1 MAVTQSA
8 NNNTEIKTVLSVDTG
23 QSTQSIAGL
32 KKEIKELRN
41 ELLNLDS
48 TSQEYA
54 DTMVVL
60 GNKTNQLRELTQEIA
75 RTNTDFGTTISN
87 VTNVITGGVAAIQ
100 GMTAAMTLLGV
111 EEADTEKITQK
122 LISSMALIQSL
133 GKMESAVKS
142 FKALYT
148 IIKSNVAAAGGLRAA
163 LTGLTKAHPVLTALS
178 LAATAVAAGIALIK
192 KNSKEATDE
201 LKDQDWAVKNL
212 TSSYWSLSKELDNI
226 NNRRGWV
233 NDTATQKSIDEII
246 AKFEEFRKT
255 GHNAYTYVQAVW
267 EKFYNKF
274 YADGK
279 ETEKTLVAMANA
291 QYNYNKAVDEM
302 RKIEQGAEGYRI
314 DDEEQK
320 TEALKNLREQIN
332 NIEKERNNL
341 HAKYLND
348 LDKEANKA
356 KQIQNER
363 NKNAAEARKKRIED
377 AEKEAEFNIKL
388 IKYQTNEAIATIKA
402 GKTEVDELVDE
413 MKEGPKALANKAFQ
427 MDEESNL
434 QKTLNVYKELRESIN
449 RQIEE
454 YKKLEKQTGL
464 TEEKT
469 LDYKIAIQ
477 NLQKSLS
484 DLEEEEKNYVK
495 TAKEEIQLR
504 KLQRLESDAYVNS
517 VEKTT
522 EMYYKSTAKLQEM
535 VKSYEEINSSLL
547 KTIGLWGA
555 GESAAKEYDNA
566 IAESDTNLENYSN
579 QLKLLVREFLAY
591 TDYADKMIAEQP
603 EFVNSE
609 EYREK
614 MAEFY
619 EQYADLENKYAEEEL
634 ARDKAKYE
642 RKIALARAYY
652 DGLGMLASKTSS
664 LLMALAE
671 QEGMSFEDSKK
682 LKIASTVID
691 TLTGSVA
698 AFVSGVKSGIPAPGN
713 LILGGVLAA
722 ETVAQG
728 ILAINKIKNT
738 TKENASLSSGNTTS
752 VQTVMTPPT
761 IVNLNEM
768 SDNIALPDQRV
779 YVLESDITDAQRK
792 VSVVETN
799 NLI

>member
-60 GNKTNQLRELTQEIA
+60 GNKTNQLREFTQEIA
-75 RTNTDFGTTISN
+75 RTNTDFGTSISN

-111 EEADTEKITQK
+111 EEADTEKVTQK

-212 TSSYWSLSKELDNI
+212 TSSYWSLSKEIDNI

-233 NDTATQKSIDEII
+233 NDPSTQKSIDEII
-246 AKFEEFRKT
+246 SKFEEFRKS
-255 GHNAYTYVQAVW
+255 GSNAFTYVQAVW

-274 YADGK
+274 YADGS
-279 ETEKTLVAMANA
+279 EAEKTLVSIANA

-302 RKIEQGAEGYRI
+302 QKIEQGAEGYRI

-320 TEALKNLREQIN
+320 TETLKNLREQIN

-356 KQIQNER
+356 KQIQNEA
-363 NKNAAEARKKRIED
+363 NKNAIEARKKRIEE
-377 AEKEAEFNIKL
+377 AKKEADYNINLAKYEANEQIRWYEEIEKSILKNREKL
-388 IKYQTNEAIATIKA
+388 FANRPPIVLETEKLKTTLKITQKTYEVTRKEIDQEIKIYEELKKTVGLTKEEILDYDLKIQNLKKSKAALIDEEEKYVKTTKEEIALLKLQTIESQTNVRNSVNAMMAYNKS
-402 GKTEVDELVDE
+402 TEIL
-413 MKEGPKALANKAFQ
+413 KQ
-427 MDEESNL
+427 M
-434 QKTLNVYKELRESIN
+434 T
-449 RQIEE
+449 EE
-454 YKKLEKQTGL
+454 YKKINE
-464 TEEKT
+464 
-469 LDYKIAIQ
+469 
-477 NLQKSLS
+477 SLG
-484 DLEEEEKNYVK
+484 N
-495 TAKEEIQLR
+495 T
-504 KLQRLESDAYVNS
+504 
-517 VEKTT
+517 
-522 EMYYKSTAKLQEM
+522 
-535 VKSYEEINSSLL
+535 LL
-547 KTIGLWGA
+547 KWFE
-555 GESAAKEYDNA
+555 GESAAQEFDNA
-566 IAESDTNLENYSN
+566 IFQSEADIANYTEQIKSLN
-579 QLKLLVREFLAY
+579 QQIEAY
-591 TDYADKMIAEQP
+591 TQYGEEMDKISP
-603 EFVNSE
+603 GFTKSD
-609 EYREK
+609 EYLEK
-614 MAEFY
+614 MAEFG
-619 EQYADLENKYAEEEL
+619 EQMAELQNNLDEEEL
-634 ARDKAKYE
+634 ARDEAKYE

-664 LLMALAE
+664 LLMALAD
-671 QEGMSFEDSKK
+671 QEDISFEDSKK
-682 LKIASTVID
+682 LKIASTIID
-691 TLTGSVA
+691 TLSGSVS
-698 AFVSGVKSGIPAPGN
+698 AFVSGVKSGIPAPRN

-728 ILAINKIKNT
+728 LLAINKIRNT

-779 YVLESDITDAQRK
+779 YVLESDITEAQTR
-792 VSVVETN
+792 VRVVETN

>member
-48 TSQEYA
+48 SSQEYA

-60 GNKTNQLRELTQEIA
+60 GNKTNQLREFTQEIA

-111 EEADTEKITQK
+111 EEADTEKVTQK

-133 GKMESAVKS
+133 GKMESAIKS
-142 FKALYT
+142 FKSLYT

-255 GHNAYTYVQAVW
+255 GSNAYSYVQAVW

-279 ETEKTLVAMANA
+279 ETAKLLVQMASA
-291 QYNYNKAVDEM
+291 QYNYNDAVEKM
-302 RKIEQGAEGYRI
+302 RKIEQGADGYRI
-314 DDEEQK
+314 DDEQQK
-320 TEALKNLREQIN
+320 TETLKKLREEIN
-332 NIEKERNNL
+332 NIENQRNSL
-341 HAKYLND
+341 HAKYLSD
-348 LDKEANKA
+348 LDTEAKKA
-356 KQIQNER
+356 KQIQNEAK
-363 NKNAAEARKKRIED
+363 KNAIEARKKRIED

-402 GKTEVDELVDE
+402 GMDEVDELNEE
-413 MKEGPKALANKAFQ
+413 MKLGPKAVSNMALQ
-427 MDEESNL
+427 MDQETKFQL
-434 QKTLNVYKELRESIN
+434 TLNTYKELRESIN

-469 LDYKIAIQ
+469 LEYKTAIQ

-484 DLEEEEKNYVK
+484 ELEEEEKNYK
-495 TAKEEIQLR
+495 KIAEEEIQLL
-504 KLQRLESDAYVNS
+504 KLQRSESDAYVYS

-535 VKSYEEINSSLL
+535 VKSYEEVNSSLF

-591 TDYADKMIAEQP
+591 TDYADNMIAKQP
-603 EFVNSE
+603 EFVNTE

-642 RKIALARAYY
+642 RKVALARAYY

-664 LLMALAE
+664 LLMFLAE
-671 QEGMSFEDSKK
+671 QEDRSFEESKK
-682 LKIASTVID
+682 LKKAATVID
-691 TLTGSVA
+691 TISGSLA

-713 LILGGVLAA
+713 LILGGILAA
-722 ETVAQG
+722 ETIAQG
-728 ILAINKIKNT
+728 IIAYNNIEKTSKN
-738 TKENASLSSGNTTS
+738 NASLSSGSATS
-752 VQTVMTPPT
+752 IQTVMTPPT

-779 YVLESDITDAQRK
+779 YVLESDITDAQKR
-792 VSVVETN
+792 VQVVETN

>member
-32 KKEIKELRN
+32 KKEIKDLRN
-41 ELLNLDS
+41 ELLNLDN

-111 EEADTEKITQK
+111 EEADTEKVTQK

-201 LKDQDWAVKNL
+201 LKNQDWAVKNL

-255 GHNAYTYVQAVW
+255 GSNAYSYVQAVW

-279 ETEKTLVAMANA
+279 ETEQTLVAMANA

-302 RKIEQGAEGYRI
+302 KKIEQGAEGYRI

-356 KQIQNER
+356 KQIQNEA
-363 NKNAAEARKKRIED
+363 NKNAIEARKKRIED
-377 AEKEAEFNIKL
+377 AKKEADYNIKL
-388 IKYQTNEAIATIKA
+388 AQYQANEKIRWWEEVNKKTEESRRKTKRNGPPVLEEIKVLENSLKLTKKIYETTRQEIDKEIEIYENLKKTIGLTKEEILDYDLKIQNLKNSKDALIDEEKKYIKITLEENALLKLQAVESQTNIRNLTNAIAAYDKSTVILK
-402 GKTEVDELVDE
+402 
-413 MKEGPKALANKAFQ
+413 Q
-427 MDEESNL
+427 M
-434 QKTLNVYKELRESIN
+434 T
-449 RQIEE
+449 EE
-454 YKKLEKQTGL
+454 YKKINE
-464 TEEKT
+464 
-469 LDYKIAIQ
+469 
-477 NLQKSLS
+477 SLG
-484 DLEEEEKNYVK
+484 N
-495 TAKEEIQLR
+495 T
-504 KLQRLESDAYVNS
+504 
-517 VEKTT
+517 
-522 EMYYKSTAKLQEM
+522 
-535 VKSYEEINSSLL
+535 LL
-547 KTIGLWGA
+547 KWFE
-555 GESAAKEYDNA
+555 GESAAKEFDNA
-566 IAESDTNLENYSN
+566 IAQSETDIANYN
-579 QLKLLVREFLAY
+579 DQLKSLNTQIEAY
-591 TDYADKMIAEQP
+591 TQYGEAMNKISPRFTES
-603 EFVNSE
+603 N
-609 EYREK
+609 EYLEK
-614 MAEFY
+614 MAEFN
-619 EQYADLENKYAEEEL
+619 EQMADLQNRLAEEEL

-738 TKENASLSSGNTTS
+738 TKENASLSGGNTTS

-779 YVLESDITDAQRK
+779 YVLESDITDAQKR
-792 VSVVETN
+792 VQVVETN